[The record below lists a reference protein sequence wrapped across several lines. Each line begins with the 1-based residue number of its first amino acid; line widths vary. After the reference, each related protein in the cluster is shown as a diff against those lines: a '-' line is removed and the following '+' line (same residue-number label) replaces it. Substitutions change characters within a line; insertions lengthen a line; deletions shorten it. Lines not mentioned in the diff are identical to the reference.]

1 MSCLAAFRSFLV
13 LPGLLAGCTLADIE
27 LDVDEVRL
35 TSAEVELKGF
45 NGAAA
50 AKHRFAFTDLAA
62 VSDLLDVGAEVAF
75 VGAELRATSG
85 VDDLSFVEQLTIT
98 LASGDDTAGLAPVTA
113 YHCAGNCAAHA
124 RSLEMSQTRA
134 IRATDY
140 LATGSLAL
148 ELDVE
153 GHLPGRPWTVVFE
166 ATFTAHLDHR
176 F

>member
-1 MSCLAAFRSFLV
+1 MTLSAAFRPFLV
-13 LPGLLAGCTLADIE
+13 LPAVLAGCTLADVE

-35 TSAEVELKGF
+35 TSAEVELKGL
-45 NGAAA
+45 NGASA

-62 VSDLLDVGAEVAF
+62 VSGLLDVGAEVAF
-75 VGAELRATSG
+75 VGAELRALSG
-85 VDDLSFVEQLTIT
+85 VEDLEFVDQLTLT
-98 LASGDDTAGLAPVTA
+98 LASGDDTAGLAPLTA

-124 RSLEMSQTRA
+124 RSLEMTQPRA
-134 IRATDY
+134 LEATDY

-148 ELDVE
+148 EIDVA

-166 ATFTAHLDHR
+166 AVFTAHLERR